1 MAVTGKD
8 TLMTNVQCHSAC
20 SAVCLPDNAFVVA
33 PLWTAISG
41 FESLVAAKSM
51 HRLTLI
57 SHTPAELFLLPSP
70 PDCRYVPQRTSC
82 FSSLPAHHFWLTRST
97 KRF

>member
-41 FESLVAAKSM
+41 FESLAAAKSNQW
-51 HRLTLI
+51 LTLI
-57 SHTPAELFLLPSP
+57 SLPPAELFPLPWAQ
-70 PDCRYVPQRTSC
+70 DCRYLPRPTC
-82 FSSLPAHHFWLTRST
+82 CYSSLPAHHFG
-97 KRF
+97 